1 LASPKASSTSSIG
14 FTGGKHSDMMARSN
28 VSSAA
33 SLGDL
38 VELLDEVSFGS
49 ASTTNT
55 NASDRVPRHSK
66 METID
71 NEGDDVE
78 ESANSGIGKVD
89 SYLDLCTNKT
99 YLARHQVC
107 MADIT
112 QKTRED
118 EQVNVEDCSNDEE
131 ESYDE
136 NGNVKINVDRFE
148 PHQRRSVRDATGTI
162 NAANAGTT
170 TARAPMASASVAS
183 MEVSI

>member
-1 LASPKASSTSSIG
+1 
-14 FTGGKHSDMMARSN
+14 
-28 VSSAA
+28 
-33 SLGDL
+33 
-38 VELLDEVSFGS
+38 
-49 ASTTNT
+49 
-55 NASDRVPRHSK
+55 